1 MQTKGQ
7 YRVGV
12 SFNPSQSSAV
22 DQIKAKAAELID
34 LIEDIAVTPATQ
46 NDPQARRSSEIAR
59 LKATAQTAIED
70 GAMWAVKAATKPEP
84 QEG

>member
-7 YRVGV
+7 YRVGT
-12 SFNPSQSSAV
+12 SFNPSQSSTV

-34 LIEDIAVTPATQ
+34 LIEDIAVPPAS
-46 NDPQARRSSEIAR
+46 NDAQVRRSGEIAR
-59 LKATAQTAIED
+59 LKATAQTAIEE

-84 QEG
+84 AEV